1 MTNAYYISGH
11 GFETHPRT
19 SSSFKVPPGCV
30 IAVLAHKGES
40 VPAATGTMQKICSTH
55 IGILKN
61 PLTFT
66 AELTETFLPWGAM
79 AFFKE
84 GDRCPNFVY
93 DLNACYSSKV
103 LPYRCERFGAG
114 IINIESLQ
122 AISCPRYG
130 LAIDSLYSFDVIG
143 GEKAF
148 FGEPDTTSI
157 ETYYD
162 HYINKVIYIVGDM
175 YSISILPTPASV
187 IATLNS
193 PAGRAVI
200 SKVFEDVDEQSTIN
214 ETIADMDKVVL
225 ENAIKAAKNF
235 LKANLAIKVTQE
247 YLCSAFPGVY
257 YNFVCRTDPVLPEGN
272 ALFHYMPNISTF
284 RHVRN
289 PNLVSY
295 RSATV
300 AQRNH
305 IRSHISE
312 ALLHRRPAI
321 RNYYKEQLEGKKSR
335 KTRAKRN
342 FSHYS
347 MVKQVSH
354 RATRRNS
361 KK

>member
-1 MTNAYYISGH
+1 MTKAYYISGH
-11 GFETHPRT
+11 GLESHPRT
-19 SSSFKVPPGCV
+19 SSFKVPPGCV
-30 IAVLAHKGES
+30 IAVLAHKGELIS
-40 VPAATGTMQKICSTH
+40 AATGTMQKICSTH
-55 IGILKN
+55 AGILKN
-61 PLTFT
+61 PLAFT
-66 AELTETFLPWGAM
+66 AELTEAFLPWGAM
-79 AFFKE
+79 AFYKE
-84 GDRCPNFVY
+84 GDICPNFMY
-93 DLNACYSSKV
+93 NLDACYSPEDE
-103 LPYRCERFGAG
+103 PYNCELFGAG
-114 IINIESLQ
+114 IIDIDSLQ

-130 LAIDSLYSFDVIG
+130 LAIDSLYTFDVIG
-143 GEKAF
+143 GEEAF
-148 FGEPDTTSI
+148 FGEQDTTSF

-162 HYINKVIYIVGDM
+162 HYINKVINIIGEM
-175 YSISILPTPASV
+175 YSISILPTPSSV
-187 IATLNS
+187 ISTLNL
-193 PAGRAVI
+193 PAGRAAVF
-200 SKVFEDVDEQSTIN
+200 KVFEDLDEQSTIDG
-214 ETIADMDKVVL
+214 TIADVDSVVL

-235 LKANLAIKVTQE
+235 LKANLAIWVSQKH
-247 YLCSAFPGVY
+247 LCRVYPGVY
-257 YNFVCRTDPVLPEGN
+257 YNFVCRVDPTLPEGN
-272 ALFHYMPNISTF
+272 ALFHSIPNISTF
-284 RHVRN
+284 HNVRN

-354 RATRRNS
+354 RSTRRSS